1 MCRPGLHPEADG
13 KHSTRKNVVYVG
25 FMDLKKV
32 YDRVNKKALWQALR
46 INDVGGKLFNGIKS
60 VYVNSLAC
68 IRVKECE
75 RVF

>member
-13 KHSTRKNVVYVG
+13 KQSTRKNVVYVG